1 MDSKNSKQDS
11 FSFWRYG
18 ENTMEPVGPIG
29 IITQQ
34 LDKDFAADI
43 NRHLRRKRQAYIKDY
58 PELREHSGY
67 LRTDYSIAVDTQR
80 FSTGEGR
87 AKLIDDVRGHDIYI
101 ITDVLND
108 AAYMKRGQQ
117 YISLS
122 PDDHYHDLLRIIN
135 AIQGTCSRI
144 NVIMPF
150 LREGRR
156 YLRQSRESTDCAL
169 MLRQLFSMGI
179 SNFITYDAHDSRV
192 DNAVPRYNFENFPTA
207 SEIIAKVLETVPD
220 INLSSE
226 GFMVSSPSETTI
238 RRAVYYASLM
248 KVPLSTFYSVKEPD
262 GSFVRGF
269 LGDDVSGKDIFI
281 VDDMLDKIDLLISCA
296 KYLKEKGAKRVFA
309 ICTFA
314 LIDDGYLDFADACD
328 LGIIDK
334 IFATNLT
341 RIPRFLQD
349 KEWFVPVDMSYNIAS
364 AIDALN
370 HNASLND
377 LLNSDTKIKGLLDN
391 HKAQV

>member
-1 MDSKNSKQDS
+1 
-11 FSFWRYG
+11 
-18 ENTMEPVGPIG
+18 MEPVGPIG

-34 LDKDFAADI
+34 IDKDFAADI
-43 NRHLRRKRQAYIKDY
+43 NQHLRRKRQAYTKDH
-58 PELREHSGY
+58 PELRENSGY
-67 LRTDYSIAVDTQR
+67 LRRDYTIAVDTQR
-80 FSTGEGR
+80 FLTGEGR

-108 AAYMKRGQQ
+108 SAYMKRGQQ

-122 PDDHYHDLLRIIN
+122 PDDHYQDLLRIIN

-169 MLRQLFSMGI
+169 MLRQLFDMGI
-179 SNFITYDAHDSRV
+179 SNFMTYDAHDSRV
-192 DNAVPRYNFENFPTA
+192 ANAVPRFNFENFPTA

-220 INLSSE
+220 LNLSND
-226 GFMVSSPSETTI
+226 GFMVTSPSETSI

-248 KVPLSTFYSVKEPD
+248 KVPLGTFYKVIEADCSA
-262 GSFVRGF
+262 VRGF
-269 LGDDVSGKDIFI
+269 LGEDVAGKDIII
-281 VDDMLDKIDLLISCA
+281 VDDMLDHVDLFLSSA
-296 KYLKEKGAKRVFA
+296 KYLKAKGAKRVFA
-309 ICTFA
+309 VCTFA
-314 LIDDGYLDFADACD
+314 LFDDGYLEIADACD
-328 LGIIDK
+328 MGIIDK

-349 KEWFVPVDMSYNIAS
+349 QEWFVPVDMSNNIAS

-370 HNASLND
+370 HNASLSE
-377 LLNSDTKIKGLLDN
+377 LLDSDTTIKGLLDN
-391 HKAQV
+391 YKAEA